1 MLITSLSRKR
11 TFRMYELNSIMLT
24 ALTPSVDLG
33 GVGVD
38 LDSVV
43 RTSERRLNLR
53 SKEFALERVG
63 GDVGISLGDPSRKLP
78 PTIGVAVDAVYKGG
92 SEAIRR

>member
-24 ALTPSVDLG
+24 ALTQCIDLG

-38 LDSVV
+38 LD
-43 RTSERRLNLR
+43 
-53 SKEFALERVG
+53 
-63 GDVGISLGDPSRKLP
+63 P
-78 PTIGVAVDAVYKGG
+78 
-92 SEAIRR
+92 